1 MASQEA
7 KELSSKTKLYLEK
20 ISKLSSQ
27 APEALKKIGLP
38 TKKVEDYK
46 YTNLEKTL
54 LEDFVVASPKSGQN
68 IESFLKDLPTSYVA
82 VFLNGIYD
90 ESHSKL
96 PEGLTLKESTISQE
110 ATDPMEAITLAAAP
124 KSYEIEVGAN
134 KATEPICLVH
144 IHADDQETTSL
155 PNLRI
160 TAGTSSES
168 SFLELFF
175 SQGSNKSQSL
185 ARTEILLDKNAKLNH
200 HKAVLTELPHLHVG
214 KLKAELERDAQL
226 YSLTFSAA
234 GSLNRNNIEINVNGE
249 GAHVTA
255 NGLFTARGEQH
266 QDNFSH
272 IHHKAAHTTSDQI
285 FKGIIDDAGHG
296 IFTGKIVIHRDAQQV
311 DSSQLN
317 KNLLLS
323 KKAHVDTRPQ
333 IEVYADDVKCG
344 HGATVGQINEEEVF
358 YLESR
363 GIPKSK
369 AQKIICHAFGQE
381 VIESSPVTSFK
392 SFLSKQLFN
401 HFEKYALENL
411 DEKLN

>member
-1 MASQEA
+1 MTSP
-7 KELSSKTKLYLEK
+7 KELSDKTKRYLDALGAIDK
-20 ISKLSSQ
+20 TTKLQ
-27 APEALKKIGLP
+27 EIGLP

-46 YTNLEKTL
+46 YTNLENHL
-54 LEDFVVASPKSGQN
+54 LETLELAKTGGDISDEALKALPGDFRIVFING
-68 IESFLKDLPTSYVA
+68 SFDKDR
-82 VFLNGIYD
+82 
-90 ESHSKL
+90 SKL
-96 PEGLTLKESTISQE
+96 PAHLTLNEVSLS
-110 ATDPMEAITLAAAP
+110 ASAHDPIEAITLAGARSHYELTLAANQ
-124 KSYEIEVGAN
+124 KIDDTV
-134 KATEPICLVH
+134 IVH
-144 IHADDQETTSL
+144 FHTDTVESTTLPSL
-155 PNLRI
+155 KIN
-160 TAGTSSES
+160 AGTSSES
-168 SFLELFF
+168 SFLEIFL
-175 SQGSNKSQSL
+175 SQGTVKTQSL
-185 ARTEILLDKNAKLNH
+185 ARTEINLEKNAKLNH
-200 HKAVLTELPHLHVG
+200 HKAVLSELAHLHVG
-214 KLKAELERDAQL
+214 KLVADLARDSHL

-296 IFTGKIVIHRDAQQV
+296 VFTGKIVIHRDAQQV

-344 HGATVGQINEEEVF
+344 HGATVGQINEDEVF

-363 GIPKSK
+363 GIPKAK

-381 VIESSPVTSFK
+381 VIESSPVASFK
-392 SFLSKQLFN
+392 KYLSEQLFN
-401 HFEKYALENL
+401 HFERYALENL
-411 DEKLN
+411 EDKLN

>member
-1 MASQEA
+1 MT
-7 KELSSKTKLYLEK
+7 SSKTENYLK
-20 ISKLSSQ
+20 
-27 APEALKKIGLP
+27 ALTKVASEELQVLKDIGLP
-38 TKKVEDYK
+38 TKKLEDYK
-46 YTNLEKTL
+46 YTNLESNLLEELVLAGPTGDLNEKTL
-54 LEDFVVASPKSGQN
+54 NS
-68 IESFLKDLPTSYVA
+68 LPTSHRI
-82 VFLNGIYD
+82 VFINGFYN
-90 ESHSKL
+90 EEASNL
-96 PEGLTLKESTISQE
+96 PGDLEIEETKVT
-110 ATDPMEAITLAAAP
+110 ATAKDPIEAITLAGAQ
-124 KSYEIEVGAN
+124 KSYKLTVPAN
-134 KATEPICLVH
+134 KKVAATTIVH
-144 IHADDQETTSL
+144 FHNDSKESTTL
-155 PNLRI
+155 PNLVI
-160 TAGTSSES
+160 NAGSSSES

-175 SQGSNKSQSL
+175 SGGQAKTQSL
-185 ARTEILLDKNAKLNH
+185 ARTELNLEKNAKLNH
-200 HKAVLTELPHLHVG
+200 HKAILTDLPHVHVG
-214 KLKAELERDAQL
+214 KLVAELDRDAQL

-285 FKGIIDDAGHG
+285 FKGIIDDSGHG
-296 IFTGKIVIHRDAQQV
+296 IFTGKVVIHRDAQQV
-311 DSSQLN
+311 DASQLN

-344 HGATVGQINEEEVF
+344 HGATVGQINQDEVF

-363 GIPKSK
+363 GIPKAK

-381 VIESSPVTSFK
+381 VIESSPVSEFK
-392 SFLSKQLFN
+392 SYLSNQLFN

-411 DEKLN
+411 EEKLN

>member
-1 MASQEA
+1 MTSP
-7 KELSSKTKLYLEK
+7 KELSDKTKRYLDALGASDK
-20 ISKLSSQ
+20 TTKLQ
-27 APEALKKIGLP
+27 EIGLP

-46 YTNLEKTL
+46 YTNLENHL
-54 LEDFVVASPKSGQN
+54 LENFELAKTGGDISDDVLNA
-68 IESFLKDLPTSYVA
+68 LPGDYRI
-82 VFLNGIYD
+82 VFINGALNS
-90 ESHSKL
+90 ERSKL
-96 PEGLTLKESTISQE
+96 PANLTLKEVAIS
-110 ATDPMEAITLAAAP
+110 ANAKDPIEAITLAGARSHYELTLAANQ
-124 KSYEIEVGAN
+124 KIDDTV
-134 KATEPICLVH
+134 IVH
-144 IHADDQETTSL
+144 FHTDTLESTTLPSL
-155 PNLRI
+155 KIN
-160 TAGTSSES
+160 AGTSSES
-168 SFLELFF
+168 SFLEVFL
-175 SQGSNKSQSL
+175 SQGTAKTQSL
-185 ARTEILLDKNAKLNH
+185 ARTEISLEKNAKLNH
-200 HKAVLTELPHLHVG
+200 HKAVLSELPHLHVG
-214 KLKAELERDAQL
+214 KLVADLERDSHL

-323 KKAHVDTRPQ
+323 KKAHIDTRPQ

-344 HGATVGQINEEEVF
+344 HGATVGQINQDEVF

-363 GIPKSK
+363 GIPKAK

-381 VIESSPVTSFK
+381 VIESSPVASFK
-392 SFLSKQLFN
+392 KYLSEQLFN
-401 HFEKYALENL
+401 HFEKYALKNL
-411 DEKLN
+411 EEKLN

>member
-1 MASQEA
+1 MTSP
-7 KELSSKTKLYLEK
+7 KELSDKTKRYLDALGASDK
-20 ISKLSSQ
+20 TTKLQ
-27 APEALKKIGLP
+27 EIGLP

-46 YTNLEKTL
+46 YTNLENHL
-54 LEDFVVASPKSGQN
+54 LENFELAKTGGDISDDVLNA
-68 IESFLKDLPTSYVA
+68 LPGDYRI
-82 VFLNGIYD
+82 VFINGALNS
-90 ESHSKL
+90 ERSKL
-96 PEGLTLKESTISQE
+96 PANLTLKEVAIS
-110 ATDPMEAITLAAAP
+110 ANAKDPIEAITLAGARSHYELTLAANQ
-124 KSYEIEVGAN
+124 KIDDTV
-134 KATEPICLVH
+134 IVH
-144 IHADDQETTSL
+144 FHTDTLESTTLPSL
-155 PNLRI
+155 KIN
-160 TAGTSSES
+160 AGTSSES
-168 SFLELFF
+168 SFLEVFL
-175 SQGSNKSQSL
+175 SQGTAKTQSL
-185 ARTEILLDKNAKLNH
+185 ARTEISLEKNAKLNH
-200 HKAVLTELPHLHVG
+200 HKAVLSELPHLHVG
-214 KLKAELERDAQL
+214 KLVADLERDSHL

-323 KKAHVDTRPQ
+323 KKAHIDTRPQ

-344 HGATVGQINEEEVF
+344 HGATVGQINQDEVF

-363 GIPKSK
+363 GIPKAK

-381 VIESSPVTSFK
+381 VIESSPVASFK
-392 SFLSKQLFN
+392 KYLSEQLFN

-411 DEKLN
+411 EEKLN